1 MGYYK
6 DLGSGT
12 VAKIADELTGFP
24 VDQWGHLLD
33 PSGAGKIAIDQEL
46 PNLTNPYGFLEFA
59 IGNGDDFLCMDYTT
73 IRTTFGSIFLIVD
86 TTYNS
91 ESSGY
96 IGGVSYDVH
105 PINND
110 KEKIEALRDVR
121 EMLNANQD
129 GEVQHSKSGW
139 NQDERYFLRAI
150 ARNLFPDKFS
160 RCSER
165 MIRMG
170 GKTSDGAIAAILKGE

>member
-6 DLGSGT
+6 DLGMGT
-12 VAKIADELTGFP
+12 VAGIDELTGFP

-33 PSGAGKIAIDQEL
+33 PEDVPDISEGVEL
-46 PNLTNPYGFLEFA
+46 SNLTNPYGFLEFA
-59 IGNGDDFLCMDYTT
+59 IGDGDDFLCMDYNIINTDKKT
-73 IRTTFGSIFLIVD
+73 FLIVD
-86 TTYNS
+86 STYNS

-96 IGGVSYDVH
+96 IGGVSYDVY

-110 KEKIEALRDVR
+110 KEKIDALKSVNR
-121 EMLNANQD
+121 MLWNNQD
-129 GEVQHSKSGW
+129 GEVRHSKSGW

-160 RCSER
+160 RCSAR
-165 MIRMG
+165 MMRFG
-170 GKTSDGAIAAILKGE
+170 GKIADGAIAELLK